1 MNGTFHA
8 RMGKINDRSNKNLTE
23 GDKIK
28 NRWQEYTEALYKIG
42 FNDPDSHNGVTQLE
56 PCILECEVK
65 WALGTI
71 TMSKAIGGDGFPAEL
86 FKAGAVKNVSKFE
99 KLSSGHRTV
108 KDQFSIRSQRRAM
121 PNNVQTTLHLCSF
134 HMLARFFSEVFK
146 LGFSCM

>member
-1 MNGTFHA
+1 
-8 RMGKINDRSNKNLTE
+8 MG
-23 GDKIK
+23 
-28 NRWQEYTEALYKIG
+28 
-42 FNDPDSHNGVTQLE
+42 
-56 PCILECEVK
+56 
-65 WALGTI
+65 
-71 TMSKAIGGDGFPAEL
+71 KAIGGDGFPAEL
-86 FKAGAVKNVSKFE
+86 CKAGAVKNVRKFE

>member
-1 MNGTFHA
+1 
-8 RMGKINDRSNKNLTE
+8 
-23 GDKIK
+23 
-28 NRWQEYTEALYKIG
+28 
-42 FNDPDSHNGVTQLE
+42 
-56 PCILECEVK
+56 
-65 WALGTI
+65 
-71 TMSKAIGGDGFPAEL
+71 MSKAIGGDGFPAEL

-121 PNNVQTTLHLCSF
+121 PNNVQTTLHLCLF

>member
-8 RMGKINDRSNKNLTE
+8 RMGKINDRNNKNLTE

-42 FNDPDSHNGVTQLE
+42 FNDPDSHSGVTQLQ
-56 PCILECEVK
+56 PGILECEVK

-71 TMSKAIGGDGFPAEL
+71 TIGKASGGDGFPAEL
-86 FKAGAVKNVSKFE
+86 FKSGAVKNVSKFG
-99 KLSSGHRTV
+99 KLSSGHRTG

-121 PNNVQTTLHLCSF
+121 PNNVQTTVHLHSF
-134 HMLARFFSEVFK
+134 HMLARFCSEFSK